1 MVDIPTQLSI
11 QSGFIN
17 DPFNVMK
24 KEIIISKVLRG
35 EKKKEQL
42 CKNELSSA
50 NPDEEIAQLVPILS
64 NALFSN
70 L

>member
-11 QSGFIN
+11 QPGFMN

-50 NPDEEIAQLVPILS
+50 NPDEEIAQLVPIL
-64 NALFSN
+64 
-70 L
+70 